1 MNFQKLMDS
10 LARFGR
16 ILPAVVADVSDEDA
30 RWKPESGNWS
40 ILEIVCHLA
49 DEETEDFRQRVKLTL
64 EDPSSP
70 WPPIDPEQACIDRK
84 YNEQEL
90 DRTVERFVSQRIAS
104 VEWLRTIASPNWENA
119 YVHPEF
125 RAISA
130 GEVMVSWAAHDQLHL
145 RQIAK
150 RMFEMNVRDGS
161 PYATEYGGQWS
172 A

>member
-1 MNFQKLMDS
+1 MNFQKLINS

-16 ILPAVVADVSDEDA
+16 ILPAVVADVHDEDA
-30 RWKPESGNWS
+30 SWKPESGNWS

-49 DEETEDFRQRVKLTL
+49 DEEAEDFRQRVKLTL
-64 EDPSSP
+64 EDPTAA
-70 WPPIDPEQACIDRK
+70 WPPIDPEQACVNRK

-90 DRTVERFVSQRIAS
+90 DDAVERFVSQRRES
-104 VEWLRTIASPNWENA
+104 VEWLRSVSDPSWNNA
-119 YVHPEF
+119 NEHPKF
-125 RAISA
+125 GPIRA

-161 PYATEYGGQWS
+161 PFATDYAGDW
-172 A
+172 